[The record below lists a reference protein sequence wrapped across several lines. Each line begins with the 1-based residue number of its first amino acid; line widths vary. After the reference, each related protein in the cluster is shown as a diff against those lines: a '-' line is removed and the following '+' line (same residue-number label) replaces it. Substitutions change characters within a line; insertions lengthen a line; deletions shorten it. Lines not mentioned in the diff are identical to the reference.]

1 MEIKVTPEQLEQVAK
16 RISDMQRRSQELQQH
31 LNQSM
36 YSIQT
41 VWQGATSQHFYG
53 EYVRSTKLM
62 ENYIHNLQGTENKLR
77 QIAQKFRQADE
88 EHKGEQKKEKLQEPH
103 KKEKEKS
110 WLDKAW
116 TETKEFL
123 GINDAIRA
131 ITGKDPETGK
141 TLSTKDRWIA
151 AGWTAINFIPV
162 GKVVGLLGKGIKFA
176 GKFVGKA
183 VIKATKPIAEGVTM
197 ITSKAKSFVQ
207 KLGDA
212 LHRGKTVVKTA
223 FLEADKKVQ
232 AAIKTLMEYKWIP
245 GTGKAYAIPGGGSV
259 RDAGSLKDAYQ
270 FMKDTGEKVKNWIGG
285 KGTPK
290 ADLDKIRETAPD
302 YYKELID
309 KYGDKGRYFARS
321 PEEYESLAKDPAKN
335 FKINEKS
342 KIERLAGLELEAR
355 GDLPGPIVRDTN
367 PAGAEF
373 IDATGVKWDVKG
385 WYSKFAPKGYTLE
398 KAIADIEESLSKG
411 ENVIIDSSKMFPEHI
426 DEVREAVKEFGLSDK
441 LLWWP

>member
-1 MEIKVTPEQLEQVAK
+1 M
-16 RISDMQRRSQELQQH
+16 
-31 LNQSM
+31 
-36 YSIQT
+36 
-41 VWQGATSQHFYG
+41 
-53 EYVRSTKLM
+53 
-62 ENYIHNLQGTENKLR
+62 

-103 KKEKEKS
+103 KKEKEKEKS

-197 ITSKAKSFVQ
+197 IASKAKSFVQ

-212 LHRGKTVVKTA
+212 LHKGKTVVKTT

-245 GTGKAYAIPGGGSV
+245 GTGKAYAIPGCGSV
-259 RDAGSLKDAYQ
+259 RDAGSLKDVYQ
-270 FMKDTGEKVKNWIGG
+270 FMKETGEKIVGSGG
-285 KGTPK
+285 KG
-290 ADLDKIRETAPD
+290 ASE
-302 YYKELID
+302 
-309 KYGDKGRYFARS
+309 
-321 PEEYESLAKDPAKN
+321 AK
-335 FKINEKS
+335 
-342 KIERLAGLELEAR
+342 
-355 GDLPGPIVRDTN
+355 
-367 PAGAEF
+367 
-373 IDATGVKWDVKG
+373 
-385 WYSKFAPKGYTLE
+385 
-398 KAIADIEESLSKG
+398 LSKVIKNSDIPNMKRQ
-411 ENVIIDSSKMFPEHI
+411 EIIDSIPDNWKVSDNNGFAHI
-426 DEVREAVKEFGLSDK
+426 RDENGVIRMRIDPPDK
-441 LLWWP
+441 VTKYDHVHIYDKNGNALDINGNIVDRKSPDAHIPYKK